1 MDTARP
7 NETKFYRADCPART
21 VIELL
26 ANKWVF
32 FVLALLARHGG
43 PMRFN
48 EMRRQLGTVTQ
59 KMLTQTLRSLERD
72 GLVLRELYP
81 TVPPRVEY
89 SLTELGRGAAA
100 LALGIGDWSQQHLS
114 EIEAARLVHDAKAA
128 QEPQPVSS

>member
-1 MDTARP
+1 MDTNPSAGLP
-7 NETKFYRADCPART
+7 IYQADCPART

-32 FVLALLARHGG
+32 FTLILLRRHDA

-59 KMLTQTLRSLERD
+59 KMLAQTLRSLERD
-72 GLVLRELYP
+72 GLVRREVYP

-89 SLTELGRGAAA
+89 SLTRLGGEAARLA
-100 LALGIGDWSQQHLS
+100 LAIGDWSQEHLG
-114 EIEAARLVHDAKAA
+114 EIEAARCAHDTKAA
-128 QEPQPVSS
+128 AAPQPLL